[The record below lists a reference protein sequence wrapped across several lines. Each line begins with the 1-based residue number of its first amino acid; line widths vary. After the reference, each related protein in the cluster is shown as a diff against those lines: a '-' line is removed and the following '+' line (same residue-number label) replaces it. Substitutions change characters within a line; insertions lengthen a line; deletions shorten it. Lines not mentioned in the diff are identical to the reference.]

1 MAGLVLPYRG
11 VVPAI
16 DPSAF
21 VAPTAVVAG
30 DVVIGAESNVWF
42 GCVLRG
48 DTDVIRVGRR
58 TNIQDGTVVHTS
70 SAGFGAIIGDEVTI
84 GHMALI
90 HACTLESGCFI
101 GMKACVM
108 DGAVVESG
116 AMVAAGGLV
125 TPRKRVP
132 KGELWGG
139 APARKL
145 RDISEDEIAWF
156 HETVERYVQLG
167 ESYRSA
173 LLTRDG
179 DGLPTAITTAP

>member
-1 MAGLVLPYRG
+1 MTGLILPFEG
-11 VVPAI
+11 VVPII
-16 DPSAF
+16 DSSAF
-21 VAPTAVVAG
+21 IAPTAVVTG
-30 DVVIGAESNVWF
+30 DVVIGADSNVWF

-48 DTDVIRVGRR
+48 DTDVIRIGKR

-70 SAGFGAIIGDEVTI
+70 SAGLGAIIGDEVTI

-116 AMVAAGGLV
+116 AMVAAGAVV
-125 TPRKRVP
+125 TPGKRVP

-139 APARKL
+139 TPARKL
-145 RDISEDEIAWF
+145 RFLTEEDLSWF
-156 HETVERYVQLG
+156 GETIDRYVHLG
-167 ESYRSA
+167 EIYRRECFA
-173 LLTRDG
+173 RGG
-179 DGLPTAITTAP
+179 DGIKATSPLIP